1 MGTSTYVAIAFLPLI
16 ILLAPYYIE
25 PYQLWDPV
33 ALNDKVEGQRQTK
46 WCNMGWW
53 EDTNSFP
60 LAANALAQKLIDFA
74 KEGGYAG
81 GGNVL
86 DIGHG
91 AGESLLLHL
100 NSSAPPRHLHGLT
113 SLSADTKYA
122 QSLLDQYTPEK
133 AISTNIELYTA
144 SAHFNPTK
152 DLNHPLNGMKGFMGE
167 QKRDLAYSDEDE
179 LLFEETGGQG
189 QLTLGDD
196 APPPYDLVYMLD
208 SIYHY
213 PPSLIP
219 FLQTLKPVLGNGK
232 GIVVYTDIL
241 PPPKGLSRWKSWFVS
256 YILSVPSP
264 NLTDRPAS
272 LEEYKGLLEKE
283 GWKAVVIE
291 DWSKGVWKGFSQNLI
306 GRGGRWEKVGRAVER
321 IEKEGWRFVAVRAK
335 KVQQTMSHHSDFG
348 NIGRCKS

>member
-1 MGTSTYVAIAFLPLI
+1 MGTSAYVAIAFLPLI

-25 PYQLWDPV
+25 PYQLWDPI

-60 LAANALAQKLIDFA
+60 LAASALAQKLIDFA
-74 KEGGYAG
+74 VEGGYAG

-86 DIGHG
+86 V
-91 AGESLLLHL
+91 LHL
-100 NSSAPPRHLHGLT
+100 NSSAPPSHLHGLT
-113 SLSADTKYA
+113 SLSSDTRYA
-122 QSLLDQYTPEK
+122 QSLLDRYTPEK

-144 SAHFNPTK
+144 SAQFNPTK

-167 QKRDLAYSDEDE
+167 KKRDLAYSDDDDLLDE
-179 LLFEETGGQG
+179 TDLDLIQAQSQG
-189 QLTLGDD
+189 QLTLSDE
-196 APPPYDLVYMLD
+196 APPPYDLIYILD

-219 FLQTLKPVLGNGK
+219 FLQTLKPVLRKDK

-256 YILSVPSP
+256 YILSVPLP
-264 NLTDRPAS
+264 NLADRPAS

-283 GWKAVVIE
+283 GWKDVAIK
-291 DWSKGVWKGFSQNLI
+291 DWSKGVWEGFSKNLV

-321 IEKEGWRFVAVRAK
+321 VEKQGWRFVAVRAK
-335 KVQQTMSHHSDFG
+335 KV
-348 NIGRCKS
+348 R

>member
-25 PYQLWDPV
+25 PYQLWDPI
-33 ALNDKVEGQRQTK
+33 ALNDQADGQRQTK

-53 EDTNSFP
+53 EDTDSFP
-60 LAANALAQKLIDFA
+60 SAANALGQKLMNFA
-74 KEGGYAG
+74 KEAGYAG

-122 QSLLDQYTPEK
+122 QNLLDIYTPER
-133 AISTNIELYTA
+133 AISTSVQLYTA
-144 SAHFNPTK
+144 PAQFNPTK

-167 QKRDLAYSDEDE
+167 QKRALAYSDEDE
-179 LLFEETGGQG
+179 LLEETDLDLTQGQGQG
-189 QLTLGDD
+189 QLTLSED
-196 APPPYDLVYMLD
+196 APPPYDLIYILD

-219 FLQTLKPVLGNGK
+219 FLQTLKPVLRKDK

-241 PPPKGLSRWKSWFVS
+241 PPRKGLSRWKSWFVS
-256 YILSVPSP
+256 YILSVPLP
-264 NLTDRPAS
+264 NLTDRSAS
-272 LEEYKGLLEKE
+272 LEGYKEMLEKE
-283 GWKAVVIE
+283 GWKDVVIE
-291 DWSKGVWKGFSQNLI
+291 DWSEGVWKGFSNNLI

-321 IEKEGWRFVAVRAK
+321 VEKEGWRFVAVRAK
-335 KVQQTMSHHSDFG
+335 KV
-348 NIGRCKS
+348 